1 MKSNA
6 KLLQG
11 AQLNVLAYPHD
22 LRVFAV
28 ANCVALDAR
37 ELSPAELLARGA
49 AQVCISTSGN
59 LHQHPPSESKLLFC

>member
-1 MKSNA
+1 MKSNVKFFA
-6 KLLQG
+6 RVVPQG

-28 ANCVALDAR
+28 ANCVALDAG

-49 AQVCISTSGN
+49 AQVRILTPGMSTSA
-59 LHQHPPSESKLLFC
+59 S